1 MSTVTD
7 DWQTVTVSQDDA
19 TSLVTWLESKGLGKY
34 VEKIIEVSDAEQI
47 EDLRLLDKG
56 MVEEVIM
63 AAGLKLVSAD
73 KFRLAIGDL
82 HRKSNPSTP
91 QSTSSPLGYPI
102 AAGGEALDPVAAV
115 GAVAQQ
121 SVCQECIAVC
131 IDRSGSMGTPFAEVT
146 LNVVKGTIKS
156 SVAERTRMEA
166 VKGMFYAFRD
176 RVENIGQG
184 SHHLGLIQFD
194 NHVEQLLDMTSRLDK
209 FETIV
214 DDLEKRGQT
223 AIYASI
229 IEAASML
236 SRHCSAE
243 DPIDLRILVLTDGQ
257 NNHGAPPE
265 KALAAANK
273 IGAVVDAIIVGDS
286 PDSNLRK
293 IVSATGGEC
302 YQISSLGEGFELL
315 EAEGVVSLKAR
326 RGGTEKPAFKKRE
339 TVNFGA
345 IKEKTMTQGVAVQR
359 APTLAPDLASTTV
372 VDIAKIDDSA
382 AAKSAG
388 SSAAIKRIM
397 TELKQVS
404 SGAASVWMHSGEGV
418 HVFPAPD
425 NLQFWRALIEG
436 PAGSPFEGGVFVLNV
451 IFPDN
456 YPFSP
461 PRITFETPIYHCNVN
476 DSGKI
481 CLAILQESWSP
492 SLSVPKVLE
501 AIRLMMQTPDTD
513 YALRQWIADVTIA
526 YYKYKGSATPD
537 DRYLDNALESTAKDA
552 STTVDEWKQKWGC

>member
-1 MSTVTD
+1 MSTATD
-7 DWQTVTVSQDDA
+7 DWQTVSVSQDEA
-19 TSLVTWLESKGLGKY
+19 TSLVPWLESKGLGKY

-47 EDLRLLDKG
+47 EDLRLLDKA
-56 MVEEVIM
+56 MVEEVIT
-63 AAGLKLVSAD
+63 AAGLKLVSAE
-73 KFRLAIGDL
+73 KFRIAIAGL
-82 HRKSNPSTP
+82 HSKSNPSTP
-91 QSTSSPLGYPI
+91 QAMSSPLGYATP
-102 AAGGEALDPVAAV
+102 AGAEALVPAA
-115 GAVAQQ
+115 AVAQQ

-146 LNVVKGTIKS
+146 LNVVKGTTKS

-166 VKGMFYAFRD
+166 VKAMFYAFRD

-184 SHHLGLIQFD
+184 SHHLGLVQFD

-214 DDLEKRGQT
+214 DDVEKRGQT

-236 SRHCSAE
+236 GRHCSAE
-243 DPIDLRILVLTDGQ
+243 SPIDLRILVLTDGQ

-265 KALAAANK
+265 DALAAANE

-286 PDSNLRK
+286 PDANLRK
-293 IVSATGGEC
+293 IVNATGGEC

-359 APTLAPDLASTTV
+359 APTLAPDLASKTV
-372 VDIAKIDDSA
+372 VDIAKIDDSS
-382 AAKSAG
+382 AAKSSGTG
-388 SSAAIKRIM
+388 SSAAIKRIVQ
-397 TELKQVS
+397 ELKQVS
-404 SGAASVWMHSGEGV
+404 SGASSVWMHSGEGV

-436 PAGSPFEGGVFVLNV
+436 PPGSPFEGGVFVLNV

-481 CLAILQESWSP
+481 CLAILQDSWSP

-501 AIRLMMQTPDTD
+501 GIRIMMQTPDTD

-537 DRYLDNALESTAKDA
+537 DRYLDNARESTAKDA
-552 STTVDEWKQKWGC
+552 STKVDEWKQQWGC